1 MEIFDKIKNG
11 LISFSKMLSSVDV
24 PDIDNPNEELSNELK
39 EQLALADGFAC
50 ETADMIK
57 HKKEKKPFTAS
68 FNNKTVA
75 KERKEPSKIINKD
88 KKEPSKVVN
97 KDEKERDDG
106 RR

>member
-1 MEIFDKIKNG
+1 MEIFDKMKNG

-24 PDIDNPNEELSNELK
+24 PNIDNPNEELSNELK

-68 FNNKTVA
+68 LNNKTIV
-75 KERKEPSKIINKD
+75 KEPSKIIKD
-88 KKEPSKVVN
+88 KKEPSKGIN
-97 KDEKERDDG
+97 KVEKERDDG